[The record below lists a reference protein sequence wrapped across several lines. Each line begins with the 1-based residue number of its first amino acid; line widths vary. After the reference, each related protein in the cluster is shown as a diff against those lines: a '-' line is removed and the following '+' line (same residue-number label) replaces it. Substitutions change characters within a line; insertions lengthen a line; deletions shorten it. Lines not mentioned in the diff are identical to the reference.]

1 MRKNSAIIN
10 LTSVSFARRN
20 KMEKMPTKDRILES
34 ALTLFSEKGYDGVG
48 VDLIA
53 ENAGIKGPS
62 LYKHF
67 KGKEDILD
75 ALIEKAESYYQQNFG
90 TAQNPGKTPASMDE
104 LVELSLKR
112 IEFTLHDPMIRKVR
126 RMLTMEQF
134 RSHRIGLLTTKY
146 NIDIVQNIYREIFQ
160 QMIEN
165 GTMRAGNPEMLAM
178 EFAAPISLL
187 IQLYAREPEREREIM
202 ERIEEFLRYFADEHK
217 M

>member
-1 MRKNSAIIN
+1 
-10 LTSVSFARRN
+10 
-20 KMEKMPTKDRILES
+20 MEKMPTKNRILES
-34 ALTLFSEKGYDGVG
+34 ALALFSEKGYDGVG

-75 ALIEKAESYYQQNFG
+75 ALIEKAESYYQINFG

-112 IEFTLHDPMIRKVR
+112 IEFTHHDPMIKKVR

-146 NIDIVQNIYREIFQ
+146 NIDSVLGVYREIFR
-160 QMIEN
+160 QMIAD

-178 EFAAPISLL
+178 EFALPVSML
-187 IQLYAREPEREREIM
+187 IQQIDREPEREQEIFQ
-202 ERIEEFLRYFADEHK
+202 RIEQFFRYFADEHK
-217 M
+217 A

>member
-1 MRKNSAIIN
+1 
-10 LTSVSFARRN
+10 
-20 KMEKMPTKDRILES
+20 MEKMSTKDRILES

-75 ALIEKAESYYQQNFG
+75 ALIEKAESYYQLNFG

-104 LVELSLKR
+104 LVRLSMKR
-112 IEFTLHDPMIRKVR
+112 IEFTFHDPMIKKVR

-134 RSHRIGLLTTKY
+134 RSRRIGLLTTKY
-146 NIDIVQNIYREIFQ
+146 NIDSVLGVYRELFRL
-160 QMIEN
+160 MIET
-165 GTMRAGNPEMLAM
+165 GTMRSGNPEILAM
-178 EFAAPISLL
+178 QFALPVSIL
-187 IQLYAREPEREREIM
+187 IQLCDREPEREREIM
-202 ERIEEFLRYFADEHK
+202 ERIEAHFRYFADEHK

>member
-1 MRKNSAIIN
+1 
-10 LTSVSFARRN
+10 
-20 KMEKMPTKDRILES
+20 MEKMPTKNRILES
-34 ALTLFSEKGYDGVG
+34 ALALFSEKGFDGVG

-75 ALIEKAESYYQQNFG
+75 ALIEKAESYYQINFG

-112 IEFTLHDPMIRKVR
+112 IEFTLHDPMIKKVR

-146 NIDIVQNIYREIFQ
+146 NIDSVLGVYREIFR
-160 QMIEN
+160 QMIAD

-178 EFAAPISLL
+178 EFALPVSML
-187 IQLYAREPEREREIM
+187 IQQIDREPEREQEIFQ
-202 ERIEEFLRYFADEHK
+202 RIEQFFRYFADEHK
-217 M
+217 A

>member
-1 MRKNSAIIN
+1 
-10 LTSVSFARRN
+10 
-20 KMEKMPTKDRILES
+20 MEKMPTKDRILES

-75 ALIEKAESYYQQNFG
+75 ALIEKAESYYQMNFG
-90 TAQNPGKTPASMDE
+90 SAQNPGKVPASMDE
-104 LVELSLKR
+104 LIDLSLKR
-112 IEFTLHDPMIRKVR
+112 IEFTLHDPMIKKVR

-146 NIDIVQNIYREIFQ
+146 NIDIVQNIYREIFRK
-160 QMIEN
+160 MMET
-165 GTMRAGNPEMLAM
+165 GTMRAGNPETLAM
-178 EFAAPISLL
+178 EFASPVSLL
-187 IQLYAREPEREREIM
+187 IQLYARESERESEILQ
-202 ERIEEFLRYFADEHK
+202 RIEEYFRYFADEHK
-217 M
+217 V

>member
-1 MRKNSAIIN
+1 
-10 LTSVSFARRN
+10 
-20 KMEKMPTKDRILES
+20 MEKMPTKDRILES

-75 ALIEKAESYYQQNFG
+75 ALIEKAESYYQMNFG
-90 TAQNPGKTPASMDE
+90 SAQNPGKVPASMDE
-104 LVELSLKR
+104 LIDLSLKR
-112 IEFTLHDPMIRKVR
+112 IEFTLHDPMIKKVR

-146 NIDIVQNIYREIFQ
+146 NIDIVQNIYREIFR
-160 QMIEN
+160 QMMEN

-178 EFAAPISLL
+178 EFASPVSLL
-187 IQLYAREPEREREIM
+187 IQLYAREPERESEILQ
-202 ERIEEFLRYFADEHK
+202 RIEEYFRYFADEHK
-217 M
+217 V

>member
-1 MRKNSAIIN
+1 
-10 LTSVSFARRN
+10 
-20 KMEKMPTKDRILES
+20 
-34 ALTLFSEKGYDGVG
+34 
-48 VDLIA
+48 
-53 ENAGIKGPS
+53 
-62 LYKHF
+62 
-67 KGKEDILD
+67 
-75 ALIEKAESYYQQNFG
+75 
-90 TAQNPGKTPASMDE
+90 
-104 LVELSLKR
+104 
-112 IEFTLHDPMIRKVR
+112 MIRKVR

-146 NIDIVQNIYREIFQ
+146 NIDIVQNIYRELFRL
-160 QMIEN
+160 MIEN

>member
-1 MRKNSAIIN
+1 
-10 LTSVSFARRN
+10 
-20 KMEKMPTKDRILES
+20 MEKMPTKNRILES
-34 ALTLFSEKGYDGVG
+34 ALALFSEKGYDGVG

-75 ALIEKAESYYQQNFG
+75 ALIEKAESYYQINFG

-112 IEFTLHDPMIRKVR
+112 IEFTLHDPMIKKVR

-146 NIDIVQNIYREIFQ
+146 NIDSVLGVYREIFR
-160 QMIEN
+160 QMIAD

-178 EFAAPISLL
+178 EFALPVSML
-187 IQLYAREPEREREIM
+187 IQQIDREPGREQEIFQ
-202 ERIEEFLRYFADEHK
+202 RIEQFFRYFADEHK
-217 M
+217 A

>member
-1 MRKNSAIIN
+1 
-10 LTSVSFARRN
+10 
-20 KMEKMPTKDRILES
+20 MEKMPTKDRILES

>member
-1 MRKNSAIIN
+1 
-10 LTSVSFARRN
+10 
-20 KMEKMPTKDRILES
+20 MEKMPTKDRILES

-90 TAQNPGKTPASMDE
+90 SAQNPGKVPASMDE
-104 LVELSLKR
+104 LIDLSLKR
-112 IEFTLHDPMIRKVR
+112 IEFTLHDPMIKKVR

-146 NIDIVQNIYREIFQ
+146 NIDSVLGVYREIFR
-160 QMIEN
+160 QMIAD

-178 EFAAPISLL
+178 EFALPVSML
-187 IQLYAREPEREREIM
+187 IQQIDREPEREQEIFQ
-202 ERIEEFLRYFADEHK
+202 RIEQFFRYFADEHK
-217 M
+217 A

>member
-1 MRKNSAIIN
+1 
-10 LTSVSFARRN
+10 
-20 KMEKMPTKDRILES
+20 MEKMPTKTRILES
-34 ALTLFSEKGYDGVG
+34 ALALFSEKGFDGVG

-75 ALIEKAESYYQQNFG
+75 ALIEKAESYYQINFG

-112 IEFTLHDPMIRKVR
+112 IEFTLHDPMIKKVR

-146 NIDIVQNIYREIFQ
+146 NIDSVLGVYREIFR
-160 QMIEN
+160 QMIAD

-178 EFAAPISLL
+178 EFALPVSML
-187 IQLYAREPEREREIM
+187 IQQIDREPEREQEIFQ
-202 ERIEEFLRYFADEHK
+202 RIEQFFRYFADEHK
-217 M
+217 A

>member
-146 NIDIVQNIYREIFQ
+146 NIDIVQNIYRELFRL
-160 QMIEN
+160 MIEN

>member
-1 MRKNSAIIN
+1 
-10 LTSVSFARRN
+10 
-20 KMEKMPTKDRILES
+20 MEKMPTKDRILDS

-104 LVELSLKR
+104 LVDLSLKR
-112 IEFTLHDPMIRKVR
+112 IEFTFHDPMIKKVR

-134 RSHRIGLLTTKY
+134 RSRRIGLLTTKY
-146 NIDIVQNIYREIFQ
+146 NIDSVLGVYRELFRL
-160 QMIEN
+160 MIET
-165 GTMRAGNPEMLAM
+165 GTMRSGNPEILAM
-178 EFAAPISLL
+178 QFALPVSIL
-187 IQLYAREPEREREIM
+187 IQLCDREPEREREIM
-202 ERIEEFLRYFADEHK
+202 ERIEAHFRYFADEHK